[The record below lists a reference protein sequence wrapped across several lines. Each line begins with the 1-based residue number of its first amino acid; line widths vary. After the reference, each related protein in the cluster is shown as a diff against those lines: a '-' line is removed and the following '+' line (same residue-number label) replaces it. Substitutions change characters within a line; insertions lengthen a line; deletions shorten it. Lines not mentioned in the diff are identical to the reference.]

1 VKLPALND
9 EAQLTAFVVY
19 VLLLCTVFLSV
30 VFAYSTV
37 TGSGNAGALAGFLGI
52 CVTTMGGLL
61 GARAIRH
68 SSSNRDSSDE

>member
-1 VKLPALND
+1 
-9 EAQLTAFVVY
+9 
-19 VLLLCTVFLSV
+19 
-30 VFAYSTV
+30 V